1 MTVKKWIVNLS
12 VEEREQ
18 LRGVIKKGRVGGRKL
33 NRAHILLLADEGQT
47 DDVIAAALHTGLS
60 TVERT
65 RRKCVEGGV
74 EHALREKTRP
84 KRGTK
89 LDAKG
94 RAMLVATACS
104 APPDGRVT
112 WTMQLLADRLV
123 ELKVV
128 DAISDETVRT
138 ELKKMI
144 SSRGRKNNGAF
155 RRSPASL

>member
-1 MTVKKWIVNLS
+1 MAVKKWIVNLS
-12 VEEREQ
+12 DEEREM

-33 NRAHILLLADEGQT
+33 NRAHIMLLTDEDQT
-47 DDVIAAALHTGLS
+47 DEAIAAALHTGVS

-65 RRKCVEGGV
+65 RRRCVEGGV
-74 EHALREKTRP
+74 EHALSEKGRP

-104 APPDGRVT
+104 TPPDGRVS
-112 WTMQLLADRLV
+112 WTMQMLADRLV

-128 DAISDETVRT
+128 PAISDETVRM
-138 ELKKMI
+138 ELKKT
-144 SSRGRKNNGAF
+144 N
-155 RRSPASL
+155 